1 MTYVLPITKKIISA
15 ETLVFLVAVCYYVN
29 VKSRFEAR
37 QDRVSNAPKSK

>member
-15 ETLVFLVAVCYYVN
+15 ETLVFLVAVNYVN